1 MIQRT
6 RIIAKKDKAM
16 SRYNIL
22 GKLTFAIGSEPLNL
36 RRIDE
41 SIPFGFRQL
50 EFLIRMKRLLK
61 CRANFLDRFF
71 TIVGLERGV
80 AFVMFLIC
88 CCNPQET
95 LNESTKSKICK
106 GR

>member
-6 RIIAKKDKAM
+6 KVIAKKDKVVT
-16 SRYNIL
+16 RYTIVE
-22 GKLTFAIGSEPLNL
+22 KLTFAIGSVPLNL

-80 AFVMFLIC
+80 TLVIFLIC
-88 CCNPQET
+88 YRNPQET
-95 LNESTKSKICK
+95 LSK
-106 GR
+106 

>member
-6 RIIAKKDKAM
+6 KIIAKKDKAVT
-16 SRYNIL
+16 RYNIL
-22 GKLTFAIGSEPLNL
+22 EKLTFAIGREPLNL

-80 AFVMFLIC
+80 TLVIFKIC
-88 CCNPQET
+88 YCNPQET
-95 LNESTKSKICK
+95 LSK
-106 GR
+106 